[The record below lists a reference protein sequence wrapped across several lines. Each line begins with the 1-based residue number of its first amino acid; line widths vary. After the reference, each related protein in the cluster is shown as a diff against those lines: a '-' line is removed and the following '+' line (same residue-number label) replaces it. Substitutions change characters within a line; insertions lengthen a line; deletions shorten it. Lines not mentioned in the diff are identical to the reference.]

1 MLPIIMK
8 ESIEYL
14 KSNSFIL
21 DDPTEKSL
29 ELREIAADYAVKIS
43 EQNKIIAVLLTGS
56 SAAGYSGMGSD
67 IDLYVLIEGRTRPMC
82 KIVYR
87 GIPVDLQYKSF
98 NEWKNDCLNDGETIR
113 FLTHTVPV
121 VDKTGA
127 IPSFQKDI
135 LEKYYSDDSIKS
147 EYERIRHIV
156 EERGSLGVSEAKI
169 GQLIPSAIR
178 LESVLFEAISLL
190 IYRYRGCTAISLI
203 LSELCRIGKE
213 LGHSE
218 WFDKAVRYFRF
229 DITKDEYNE
238 LLNVYDELFR
248 IMRDKISCNMDIVK
262 RMGKMKLGLFRAGRQ
277 LVELCSQINYQQLY
291 DKLER
296 ALSTDKEYDAGLS
309 LWFESHYQYF
319 MFSPFF
325 YLKNVNRKA
334 SGKDIEDIS
343 FNDLFEC
350 WDDDIKELW
359 LKVYRAYGLTQES
372 LIDMNNLANEILSYC
387 SE

>member
-21 DDPTEKSL
+21 DNPTEKSL

-43 EQNKIIAVLLTGS
+43 GQNKIIAVLLTGS

-67 IDLYVLIEGRTRPMC
+67 IDLYVLIEGRTRPIC

-87 GIPVDLQYKSF
+87 GVPIDLQYRSF
-98 NEWKNDCLNDGETIR
+98 NEWKNDCLNDGESIR

-121 VDKTGA
+121 IDKTGA

-350 WDDDIKELW
+350 WDDDIKEQW

>member
-21 DDPTEKSL
+21 DNPTEKSL

-43 EQNKIIAVLLTGS
+43 GKNKIIAVLLTGS

-67 IDLYVLIEGRTRPMC
+67 IDLYVLIEGRTRPIC

-87 GIPVDLQYKSF
+87 GVPIDLQYRSF
-98 NEWKNDCLNDGETIR
+98 NEWKNDCLNDGESIR

-121 VDKTGA
+121 IDKTGA
-127 IPSFQKDI
+127 ISSFQKDI

-372 LIDMNNLANEILSYC
+372 LIDMNNLANGILSYC

>member
-98 NEWKNDCLNDGETIR
+98 NEWKNDCLNDGESIR

-121 VDKTGA
+121 IDKTGA